1 MPRKDFIHLMEDNII
16 TLDRLA
22 GKMRIEPTQLSGY
35 PRQLLRILVRVY
47 MGGRGRLKD
56 IARREMVSAPNLCAA
71 FRKLERDGL
80 LVREIDENDRRNVW
94 YAVTP
99 KGEKVAVT
107 AMENFQSH
115 IEQLFS
121 NLPAADEAKLT
132 SALRTLKEVLQKME
146 LDNA

>member
-1 MPRKDFIHLMEDNII
+1 MPRKEFIHLMEDNII

-22 GKMRIEPTQLSGY
+22 GKMRIEPTHLSGY
-35 PRQLLRILVRVY
+35 PRQLLRILMRVH

-121 NLPAADEAKLT
+121 NLPAAEEVKLT

>member
-1 MPRKDFIHLMEDNII
+1 
-16 TLDRLA
+16 
-22 GKMRIEPTQLSGY
+22 
-35 PRQLLRILVRVY
+35 

-99 KGEKVAVT
+99 KGEKVAVV

-121 NLPAADEAKLT
+121 NLPDAEEVKLT
-132 SALRTLKEVLQKME
+132 SALRALKEVLQKME

>member
-1 MPRKDFIHLMEDNII
+1 MPRKEFIHLMQDNII

-22 GKMRIEPTQLSGY
+22 GKMRIEPTHLSGY
-35 PRQLLRILVRVY
+35 PRQLLRILMRVH

-56 IARREMVSAPNLCAA
+56 IARREIVSAPNLCAA
-71 FRKLERDGL
+71 FRNGL
-80 LVREIDENDRRNVW
+80 LAREIDENDRRNVW

-99 KGEKVAVT
+99 KGEKVAVV

-121 NLPAADEAKLT
+121 NLPDAEEVKLT
-132 SALRTLKEVLQKME
+132 SALRALKEVLQKME

>member
-1 MPRKDFIHLMEDNII
+1 MPRKEFIHLMEDNII

-22 GKMRIEPTQLSGY
+22 GKMRIEPTSLSGY
-35 PRQLLRILVRVY
+35 PRQLLRILVRVH

-115 IEQLFS
+115 MEQLFS